1 MMMVMMVMMRMIMP
15 LLGSAVKVKAGQ
27 FVEKMSFEEWHSNCS
42 DSVHVV
48 LHMWSS
54 AQVCPGDKVVV
65 GYWVNSRKTTF

>member
-1 MMMVMMVMMRMIMP
+1 MMMVMMVMMVP

-54 AQVCPGDKVVV
+54 AQVCLGTKWSW
-65 GYWVNSRKTTF
+65 GTA